1 MSFQSQ
7 CLNLVGN
14 GPLCEVMQLV
24 RGLGEASLFSFSVDH
39 KLPQVIAVTNIPS
52 SPIGGELADFLFRI
66 RQYRIFACIIT
77 YFVRFLKFSMNRCLI
92 KHVALNESTS
102 QS

>member
-24 RGLGEASLFSFSVDH
+24 RGLGEASLLSPSVDH
-39 KLPQVIAVTNIPS
+39 KLPQLIAVTNNPS
-52 SPIGGELADFLFRI
+52 SPEELDDDGELKDFLVSI
-66 RQYRIFACIIT
+66 Q
-77 YFVRFLKFSMNRCLI
+77 
-92 KHVALNESTS
+92 
-102 QS
+102 

>member
-24 RGLGEASLFSFSVDH
+24 RGLGGALSCVDH
-39 KLPQVIAVTNIPS
+39 KLPQLIAVTNNPS
-52 SPIGGELADFLFRI
+52 SPEELDDDGELKDFLVSI
-66 RQYRIFACIIT
+66 Q
-77 YFVRFLKFSMNRCLI
+77 
-92 KHVALNESTS
+92 
-102 QS
+102 